1 MLRRVIEA
9 SNAASMQLNLWWA
22 LTARRGLLF
31 MWDDNEAASP
41 TASDEDHVPLRPT
54 TVNDDE
60 DQPCELWCNSF
71 TVRGST
77 QPYTQQ

>member
-1 MLRRVIEA
+1 M
-9 SNAASMQLNLWWA
+9 S
-22 LTARRGLLF
+22 
-31 MWDDNEAASP
+31 DDNEAASP
-41 TASDEDHVPLRPT
+41 PASDDDHVPLRPT

>member
-9 SNAASMQLNLWWA
+9 SNAASTKTLVGTYRPPW
-22 LTARRGLLF
+22 TAS
-31 MWDDNEAASP
+31 MSDDNEAASP
-41 TASDEDHVPLRPT
+41 PASDEDHVPLRPT